1 MLYPNG
7 HIIYKLYEN
16 GIELPGVVKVTGM
29 AIKYKQTTS
38 RGAGIMGDIN
48 IPLCGMID
56 AMTVS
61 MEFSS
66 HDALVRLGTNEWH
79 DIQIYDASQHFDAVT
94 RTEEL
99 RAARFEMA
107 IRPTEIDMG
116 DIETYKEWNA
126 KASFSMCQYAVYV
139 DDVEQIFIDQLNIIH
154 RINGKDSAALLRK
167 AIGMV

>member
-1 MLYPNG
+1 MIYPNG

-16 GIELPGVVKVTGM
+16 GIELPGVVKVTGT

-38 RGAGIMGDIN
+38 RGAGIMGDIG
-48 IPLCGMID
+48 IPLAGMID

-66 HDALVRLGTNEWH
+66 HDALVQLGANEWH

-94 RTEEL
+94 KTEEM
-99 RAARFEMA
+99 RRTRFEMS
-107 IRPTEIDMG
+107 IRPTELNMG
-116 DIETYKEWNA
+116 DIQTCGEWNA

-139 DDVEQIFIDQLNIIH
+139 NDVEQIFIDQLNIIH

>member
-1 MLYPNG
+1 MIYPNG

-16 GIELPGVVKVTGM
+16 GIELPGVVKVSGTN
-29 AIKYKQTTS
+29 IKYKTTTV
-38 RGAGIMGDIN
+38 RGAGVMGDLE

-56 AMTVS
+56 AMLVE

-66 HDALVRLGTNEWH
+66 HDALVQLGTNEWH

-99 RAARFEMA
+99 RGTRFEMS
-107 IRPTEIDMG
+107 IRPTETSLG
-116 DIETYKEWNA
+116 DIETYKEWSA
-126 KASFSMCQYAVYV
+126 KQKFSMCKYGVYV
-139 DDVEQIFIDQLNIIH
+139 EDEEKIFIDQLNVIH
-154 RINGKDSAALLRK
+154 RINGKDAAAKLRK